1 MNNQDLLYNIA
12 LVEEE
17 VNDVMNTLAD
27 KANSLGALQKKIYG
41 QAIQQKKAFTDFINE
56 ASSAT
61 PEEDKAQP
69 AKEPVTVKETGKK
82 DSKKGEEIN
91 G

>member
-41 QAIQQKKAFTDFINE
+41 QAVQQKKAFNDFINE
-56 ASSAT
+56 ASNNTQETVA
-61 PEEDKAQP
+61 
-69 AKEPVTVKETGKK
+69 EPVEQPTTEKQTGKK